1 MDLQTIIDGL
11 IKQVETLKARV
22 GYLEQENALLQGA
35 NVLLLQGANVLL
47 RQEDGQLRKENETL
61 KERLGLNSKNSSLPP
76 SRDFYRAKKNTRPPS
91 GKKPGD

>member
-1 MDLQTIIDGL
+1 MDLQTIINDL
-11 IKQVETLKARV
+11 IKQVRILKARV

-35 NVLLLQGANVLL
+35 NVLL
-47 RQEDGQLRKENETL
+47 RQEDSQLRKENETL

-76 SRDFYRAKKNTRPPS
+76 SRDLYRAKKNTRPPS